1 MKKMAHSQENM
12 RYVCGNKYIS
22 FPKGYASPKIPCS
35 TVYVG
40 IIIYKKY
47 AMNKITRPLGWYRL
61 GYRWALAVIA
71 FATILR
77 ISLQDSS
84 LVGME

>member
-1 MKKMAHSQENM
+1 M

-35 TVYVG
+35 TVYAG

-47 AMNKITRPLGWYRL
+47 AMNKITKPPGWYRL